1 MGQLAGS
8 RAGKLETSLSRRYLT
23 GPDLDEC
30 DVFTVY
36 PSISE
41 ALTEMHKLM
50 PLLNMPQYEVNLVSH
65 GVAYVNAVD
74 GILEDFFVDIV
85 GMPLGAVRQFLAV
98 AHHLAHR
105 ARKGKTRMANTGD
118 SDKENEDPNSSSLY
132 RHSPEIY

>member
-1 MGQLAGS
+1 MGQLSNS
-8 RAGKLETSLSRRYLT
+8 RAGKLDTSLSRRYLT

-41 ALTEMHKLM
+41 ALNEMHRTM

-65 GVAYVNAVD
+65 GVAYVNAVN
-74 GILEDFFVDIV
+74 GIVEDFYVDIV
-85 GMPLGAVRQFLAV
+85 GMPLGAVRQFVAV

-105 ARKGKTRMANTGD
+105 ARKGKVKMADTGD
-118 SDKENEDPNSSSLY
+118 SDKENDDPSGSLY